1 MFWYSLELLSET
13 FLILRRNE
21 RDMIKNVYW
30 YSFPIL
36 MKLEFSRHIFE
47 KSSNIQFHENPSSG
61 SRVVLCGPKDRR
73 TDMTKLIVV
82 FRNFA
87 NAPKTGAYTHVSRG
101 GTNSRSLSSQI
112 QHITILRPRS
122 LSSTSFFL
130 MFQIFSVCIGFSN
143 SLNYIL
149 PLG

>member
-1 MFWYSLELLSET
+1 LSET
-13 FLILRRNE
+13 FLNLRRNE
-21 RDMIKNVYW
+21 RDMIKNAYL
-30 YSFPIL
+30 YSCPIL

-61 SRVVLCGPKDRR
+61 IRVVPCGPKDRR

-87 NAPKTGAYTHVSRG
+87 NAPKTGACTYVSRG
-101 GTNSRSLSSQI
+101 YELSIFVFTDPTHYDSQSA
-112 QHITILRPRS
+112 ITFIILF
-122 LSSTSFFL
+122 LSYV
-130 MFQIFSVCIGFSN
+130 QIFSVCVVFSN

>member
-1 MFWYSLELLSET
+1 MSET

-30 YSFPIL
+30 YSCPTL

-101 GTNSRSLSSQI
+101 VRTLDLCLHRSNTLRFSGRDHFHRPLSFLCSKYSPYVSSSQTASI
-112 QHITILRPRS
+112 I
-122 LSSTSFFL
+122 FF
-130 MFQIFSVCIGFSN
+130 
-143 SLNYIL
+143 
-149 PLG
+149 P